1 MSKNKKIRIHKFS
14 FHPILFKNFKFI
26 KCCFHVKKGF
36 YGGFFGIFKV
46 FQGKNKLKLRF
57 LESKDLYSYF
67 HPLKKPQF
75 ESKNDVSCVFFFIK
89 KNRTNHVSST
99 N

>member
-1 MSKNKKIRIHKFS
+1 MNLVFIQFDLRILSLLNVAFMLKRVLWRF
-14 FHPILFKNFKFI
+14 F
-26 KCCFHVKKGF
+26 F
-36 YGGFFGIFKV
+36 YIFKV

-75 ESKNDVSCVFFFIK
+75 ESKNDVSCVFFYK
-89 KNRTNHVSST
+89 KIRTNHVSST